1 VKGASIAFLIL
12 ALLVTLSYL
21 SPYQVQWHLFTIVIS
36 GLANLSTLLARMAA
50 SGMFAQLVPDSSDAV
65 VALSTHA
72 MRRRVAHKRTS
83 GRRASTSLNMAH
95 FRTKLAAPTAIGIL
109 VLERTQLSWAV
120 AKATL
125 APVDARRKI
134 LVPQV

>member
-1 VKGASIAFLIL
+1 
-12 ALLVTLSYL
+12 
-21 SPYQVQWHLFTIVIS
+21 
-36 GLANLSTLLARMAA
+36 
-50 SGMFAQLVPDSSDAV
+50 
-65 VALSTHA
+65 
-72 MRRRVAHKRTS
+72 
-83 GRRASTSLNMAH
+83 MAH